1 MRIATALRSGLLLS
15 IVVAAIVAVSSLP
28 AARQHRARADADYA
42 EFAPYLQRGDGR
54 AADPVNLIF
63 LGEDQAPNIGL
74 DLISVLHW
82 STVDGSLM
90 SFMQKGRLLQTEV
103 QLGDSLGGEN
113 RRHLRVAAVG
123 PASPTWGPF
132 ALAGVHRDESVA
144 CGHVG
149 RGYDEERNRVARAM
163 EEDGYSVTWLWLG
176 NSGPV
181 RHCDGS
187 LIHGDGYAAVI
198 DLRRP
203 DYEGLASEPANLN
216 PIAAAK
222 PAAVLGSRRIAPPRG
237 AR

>member
-1 MRIATALRSGLLLS
+1 MLS

-42 EFAPYLQRGDGR
+42 EFAPYLQRSDGR

-63 LGEDQAPNIGL
+63 LGEAQAPDVGL
-74 DLISVLHW
+74 ELISVLHW
-82 STVDGSLM
+82 ASVDGSLM
-90 SFMQKGRLLQTEV
+90 SFMQKGRQLQTEV

-132 ALAGVHRDESVA
+132 ALAGVHRDESVS

-149 RGYDEERNRVARAM
+149 RGYDDERDRVARAM
-163 EEDGYSVTWLWLG
+163 EDDGYSVTWLWLG
-176 NSGPV
+176 NSGAV
-181 RHCDGS
+181 RQCDGS

-203 DYEGLASEPANLN
+203 DDESHADQRPN
-216 PIAAAK
+216 PNPVAAAK
-222 PAAVLGSRRIAPPRG
+222 PAAVLGSRRIASARG
-237 AR
+237 VR